1 MKKSILLVAV
11 ASLFVSTIVNAQW
24 STDKKTVKGN
34 GKVTTETRTTTDY
47 DGIKIAGFF
56 DVDLIAGKEGK
67 ITVKG
72 EENLLAAVKIEV
84 EGSDLKIYVEKG
96 TQIRPSSGQKIQ
108 ITVPFEK
115 ISELSLAGS
124 GNIKSKDVIK
134 SENFAIKLAGSGN
147 FTLPV
152 DANNLDLSVS
162 GSGNIN
168 LKGTADK
175 FTTKLSGSGDI
186 DASDLK
192 SKVVD
197 ANVSGSG
204 NSKVTC
210 NESITARV
218 AGSGNIKYIG
228 NPEKKDVKVSGSG
241 TITKG

>member
-1 MKKSILLVAV
+1 MKKTILLLTVVA
-11 ASLFVSTIVNAQW
+11 LFANTVVNAQW
-24 STDKKTVKGN
+24 STDKNKITGN
-34 GKVTTETRTTTDY
+34 GKVVTETRTTGDY

-56 DVDLIAGKEGK
+56 DVELVAGKEGK
-67 ITVKG
+67 ITIKG
-72 EENLLAAVKIEV
+72 EENLLPLIKVEV
-84 EGSDLKIYVEKG
+84 EGNDLKIYVEKG
-96 TQIRPSSGQKIQ
+96 NQIRSSSGKKIEV
-108 ITVPFEK
+108 TVPFEK
-115 ISELSLAGS
+115 ISDLSLAGS
-124 GNIKSKDVIK
+124 GDIKSKDVIK
-134 SENFAIKLAGSGN
+134 NESLIIKLAGSGN

-162 GSGNIN
+162 GSGNIK

-186 DASDLK
+186 DASNLK
-192 SKVVD
+192 SKIVE

-241 TITKG
+241 SITKG